1 MSPKRVL
8 QRYSTQDATAAGR
21 YLSPLRYPG
30 GKATIAQHLG
40 DVYLAQHSDMPIE
53 IWIEPFAGGAG
64 AALDLLNRDVVDEAW
79 LVDAHPAL
87 AAFWATVADD
97 GERLAALV
105 ARTVPTMQLWEL
117 SREVLDAESADT
129 FDLAYAAFIVNRCS
143 RSGIVAPRSGP
154 MGGRHQT
161 GRYTIASR
169 FNGPAL
175 ADLILHVHGFGSRLR
190 VHHGDGIGYIEQ
202 LNDSGIVDEV
212 VLFVDPPYIAEGN
225 RLYTNGM
232 DQAGHQRLADALQ
245 ATEARWLL
253 TYDNH
258 PGVQDVLYPDHRVV
272 PFNIRNT
279 ANRARL
285 ASELAVLSAN
295 LQVDATVFGLA
306 STLTYEGDRA

>member
-1 MSPKRVL
+1 MSL
-8 QRYSTQDATAAGR
+8 QQLAQRYSTQDATAAGR

-40 DVYLAQHSDMPIE
+40 AVYLAQDSPMSIE

-64 AALDLLNRDVVDEAW
+64 AALDLLNRDIVDEAW

-87 AAFWATVADD
+87 AAFWSTVIDD
-97 GERLAALV
+97 GEHLAALV
-105 ARTVPTMQLWEL
+105 ASTVPTMSLWEQ
-117 SREVLDAESADT
+117 SREVLNAETADT

-154 MGGRHQT
+154 MGGRLQT
-161 GRYTIASR
+161 GKYTIGSR

-175 ADLILHVHGFGSRLR
+175 ADRILHVHSFRSRLR
-190 VHHGDGIGYIEQ
+190 IHHGDGSDYVEQ

-212 VLFVDPPYIAEGN
+212 VIFVDPPYITEGN
-225 RLYTNGM
+225 RLYTNGL
-232 DQAGHQRLADALQ
+232 DRAGHQRLADALH

-258 PGVQDVLYPDHRVV
+258 PDVRGVLYPSHRVV
-272 PFNIRNT
+272 PFSIRNT

-285 ASELAVLSAN
+285 ASELAVLSDN
-295 LQVDATVFGLA
+295 LLVAAEVFGLA
-306 STLTYEGDRA
+306 NTLTYEGDKA

>member
-1 MSPKRVL
+1 MSRQPLL
-8 QRYSTQDATAAGR
+8 QRYSTQDATTAGR

-40 DVYLAQHSDMPIE
+40 DVYLAQDGHMPIE

-64 AALDLLNRDVVDEAW
+64 AALDLLTRDVVDEAW
-79 LVDAHPAL
+79 LIDAHPAL
-87 AAFWATVADD
+87 AAFWGTVIDD
-97 GERLAALV
+97 GERLAAVV
-105 ARTVPTMQLWEL
+105 AATVPTMQLWEQ
-117 SREVLDAESADT
+117 SREVLEAGDVGT
-129 FDLAYAAFIVNRCS
+129 FDLAYAAFVINRCS

-169 FNGPAL
+169 FNGPPL
-175 ADLILHVHGFGSRLR
+175 ADRILHVHSLRSRLR

-212 VLFVDPPYIAEGN
+212 VLFVDPPYIREGN
-225 RLYTNGM
+225 RLYANGL
-232 DQAGHQRLADALQ
+232 DPAAHQRLSAALH

-258 PGVQDVLYPDHRVV
+258 CDVQDVLYPDHRVV

-285 ASELAVLSAN
+285 ATELAVLSNN
-295 LQVDATVFGLA
+295 LQVDESVFGLSA
-306 STLTYEGDRA
+306 ALTFDGESA

>member
-1 MSPKRVL
+1 MSRSPLLR
-8 QRYSTQDATAAGR
+8 RYSTQDATAAGR

-40 DVYLAQHSDMPIE
+40 DIYLAQHSDMPIE

-87 AAFWATVADD
+87 AAFWATVTDD

-105 ARTVPTMQLWEL
+105 ASTVPTMQLWEQ
-117 SREVLDAESADT
+117 SREVLNADTADT

-154 MGGRHQT
+154 MGGRHQN

-175 ADLILHVHGFGSRLR
+175 ADRILHVHSFRSRLR

-202 LNDSGIVDEV
+202 LNDSGLVSEV

-232 DQAGHQRLADALQ
+232 DQADHRRLADALH

-258 PGVQDVLYPDHRVV
+258 PDVRGALYPSHRVV

-285 ASELAVLSAN
+285 ASELAVLSDN
-295 LQVDATVFGLA
+295 LLVDATVFGLA